1 MTDIDPQTQIFTE
14 FAELARTLGNAH
26 RLALLEHIAQ
36 GERAVERLAE
46 LSGLSLANA
55 SQHLQHLRRAGFVD
69 ARRDG
74 KRVLYR
80 LGGGPI
86 ENLLSALRQYAE
98 HNRAEI
104 RALVADAFSQRGRVE
119 TISRQELM
127 IRMEEG
133 TVTLLDVRAEDEYA
147 LGHLPG
153 AVSIP
158 AEELQRRLDELPG
171 DQEIIA
177 YCRGP
182 YCVLSVNAVTA
193 LLDQGFRVRR
203 LEEGFPDWK
212 AAGLPVEV

>member
-1 MTDIDPQTQIFTE
+1 MTEIDPQAQIFTE
-14 FAELARTLGNAH
+14 FAELARTLGNPH
-26 RLALLEHIAQ
+26 RLALLEHVAQ
-36 GERAVERLAE
+36 GERAVERLAA

-55 SQHLQHLRRAGFVD
+55 SQHLQQLRRAGFVE

-86 ENLLSALRQYAE
+86 EELLGALRNYAE

-104 RALVADAFSQRGRVE
+104 RALVAGAFSREGRVE
-119 TISRQELM
+119 TISRQEL
-127 IRMEEG
+127 IARLAEG
-133 TVTLLDVRAEDEYA
+133 AVTLLDVRAEDEFA

-153 AVSIP
+153 AVNIP
-158 AEELQRRLDELPG
+158 AEELQRRLKELPD

-182 YCVLSVNAVTA
+182 YCLLSVDATA
-193 LLDQGFRVRR
+193 ALIEQGYRVRR

-212 AAGLPVEV
+212 AAGLPVET